1 MFFFTVQIHCI
12 DNLKLCS
19 VERTKSYSMAMI
31 INEIYKKYFQK
42 SKIFM
47 YPLLGIERGNVV
59 PEEVYSS
66 MSDKYT
72 HQDRK
77 LVLVYDPKIDLKY
90 DKFKE
95 ERLLNHKLLHKRYED
110 QNGNEI
116 FIFDMS
122 SFASDWDLF
131 INGKYSQMSLKVRT
145 QIINFFEKNSG
156 NYIYV
161 HSFLFP
167 ENWFKRYAEILDVSE
182 DLLKEVGELCDIT
195 NLEKEQLNL
204 VLRQECNIPLV
215 KDTYE
220 VKVHFNQ
227 CDRCNGQGY
236 IPKYNHISNGICFKC
251 YGKKSV
257 TPLVV

>member
-1 MFFFTVQIHCI
+1 MQIHCI
-12 DNLKLCS
+12 DNAKLCN

-31 INEIYKKYFQK
+31 INELYKKYFQK

-59 PEEVYSS
+59 PEEIYSS
-66 MSDKYT
+66 MNDKYT

-77 LVLVYDPKIDLKY
+77 LILVYDPKMDLKY
-90 DKFKE
+90 ETFKE
-95 ERLLNHKLLHKRYED
+95 KRLLNHKLLHESIVD

-122 SFASDWDLF
+122 SFAADWDLF
-131 INGKYSQMSLKVRT
+131 LAGKYSQMSLKVRN

-167 ENWFKRYAEILDVSE
+167 ENWFKRYAEILDVPES
-182 DLLKEVGELCDIT
+182 LLKEVGELCDVPIQ
-195 NLEKEQLNL
+195 EKEQLKA
-204 VLRQECNIPLV
+204 VLSKESNKSLDNKLSISKTQI
-215 KDTYE
+215 
-220 VKVHFNQ
+220 NQ

-251 YGKKSV
+251 YGQKSV
-257 TPLVV
+257 KTLVA

>member
-1 MFFFTVQIHCI
+1 MQIHCI
-12 DNLKLCS
+12 DNAKLCVVKKIKTNS
-19 VERTKSYSMAMI
+19 TAMI
-31 INEIYKKYFQK
+31 INDIYKKYFQK

-47 YPLLGIERGNVV
+47 YPLLGFERGNVV

-66 MSDKYT
+66 MNDKYT

-77 LVLVYDPKIDLKY
+77 LVLVYDPKMDLKY
-90 DKFKE
+90 ETFKE
-95 ERLLNHKLLHKRYED
+95 ERLLNHKLLHESFED

-116 FIFDMS
+116 FVFNMS
-122 SFASDWDLF
+122 SFAPDWDLF
-131 INGKYSQMSLKVRT
+131 LTGKYSQMSLSVRNE
-145 QIINFFEKNSG
+145 ILNFFDKNSG

-161 HSFLFP
+161 SSFLFP
-167 ENWFKRYAEILDVSE
+167 EKWFKRYAEILDVSE
-182 DLLKEVGELCDIT
+182 DLLKLVGELCDIP

-204 VLRQECNIPLV
+204 VLRQECNTPLV
-215 KDTYE
+215 KDTSE

-251 YGKKSV
+251 YGRNSV
-257 TPLVV
+257 KNLVA